1 MPGIPTAPGMESSLF
16 THSHLL
22 PPDPLRVHNQNLCH
36 DARSSSL
43 LSDLRWYLLPAF
55 KLSRL
60 NAALINH
67 PARVISFIPGGQWSM
82 RRLCLSLGRSWCFIS
97 SPGINQ
103 PWPEHP
109 PNYSRRDPEHL
120 FNLDNLDSHHPL
132 CTRHTRPPETLN
144 PPSACSQIP
153 FWRVVCRGR
162 SSSLDSLPL
171 KEPQS
176 RISLASSLCSNA
188 SFATAV
194 TLTLTSQTHSPWR

>member
-67 PARVISFIPGGQWSM
+67 PARVISFIPEVNGLWGGHVSPWAGPGASSVLQASIN
-82 RRLCLSLGRSWCFIS
+82 LGLSILPITAGGIQSIS
-97 SPGINQ
+97 STWTTWTPIIHCAPGTPGPQRLWTHHQ
-103 PWPEHP
+103 PAPRSPSGGLSAEAAP
-109 PNYSRRDPEHL
+109 P
-120 FNLDNLDSHHPL
+120 
-132 CTRHTRPPETLN
+132 
-144 PPSACSQIP
+144 A
-153 FWRVVCRGR
+153 
-162 SSSLDSLPL
+162 
-171 KEPQS
+171 
-176 RISLASSLCSNA
+176 
-188 SFATAV
+188 
-194 TLTLTSQTHSPWR
+194 